1 MKELPF
7 VTTMIVVR
15 NEEKYIKK
23 CLESFLEQEYP
34 KDKYEILVI
43 DGCSTDK
50 TIDIVK
56 ETIKMNQDVK
66 VTILKNEKKL
76 LASGWNLGI
85 KYAKGEYVVRLD
97 AHGYAEKDFLINS
110 VKTMLEIKDA
120 VCVGGAMQTKALNSK
135 GDIIANILSSP
146 FGVGNSKFRY
156 SDKAEYV
163 DTVAF
168 GLYKKAIFQKV
179 GYFDETLKRNQ
190 DNDMHHRIREVGEKF
205 YLNPKIKTVY
215 YCRDSIKGMFK
226 QAYLNGKWN
235 IITFYKDKSS
245 LSIRHLI
252 PLTFVCGILF
262 CMILGY
268 FYNIFLWLLL
278 GVLILHLILGIYFS
292 TKKTK
297 RIYSIIKMTFYY
309 MGLHISYGLGSILSI
324 ISLPLYIKKEKVSC

>member
-56 ETIKMNQDVK
+56 ETVKINQGVK

-97 AHGYAEKDFLINS
+97 AHGYVEKDFLINS
-110 VKTMLEIKDA
+110 VKTILEIKDA

-135 GDIIANILSSP
+135 GNIIADILSSP

-168 GLYKKAIFQKV
+168 GLYKKKIFQKV

-190 DNDMHHRIREVGEKF
+190 DNDMHRRI
-205 YLNPKIKTVY
+205 
-215 YCRDSIKGMFK
+215 
-226 QAYLNGKWN
+226 
-235 IITFYKDKSS
+235 
-245 LSIRHLI
+245 
-252 PLTFVCGILF
+252 
-262 CMILGY
+262 
-268 FYNIFLWLLL
+268 
-278 GVLILHLILGIYFS
+278 
-292 TKKTK
+292 
-297 RIYSIIKMTFYY
+297 
-309 MGLHISYGLGSILSI
+309 
-324 ISLPLYIKKEKVSC
+324 KE